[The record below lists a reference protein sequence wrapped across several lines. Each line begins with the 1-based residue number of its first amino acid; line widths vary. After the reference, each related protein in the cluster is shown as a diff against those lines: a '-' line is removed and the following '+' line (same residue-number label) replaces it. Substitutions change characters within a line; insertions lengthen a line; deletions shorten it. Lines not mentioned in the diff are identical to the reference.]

1 MIRKERRHG
10 ALWYDLAGEVSEWLK
25 VLLSKSSRV
34 QALVGSNPTL
44 SANDTQSFASGR
56 WTRLGQSEVRSTD
69 TESERYRGE
78 VLERPNRRAWKAR
91 RVQALVGSNPTL
103 SASY

>member
-1 MIRKERRHG
+1 MPD
-10 ALWYDLAGEVSEWLK
+10 ALTAK
-25 VLLSKSSRV
+25 
-34 QALVGSNPTL
+34 PTAFQVTVHR
-44 SANDTQSFASGR
+44 SAVRLDAASARLTGR
-56 WTRLGQSEVRSTD
+56 WTRLGQSEVRTTD

-103 SASY
+103 SANI